1 MVLDDKIEKI
11 YDLVNSGEELT
22 TKKLNEIGL
31 NSNKIKEYV
40 DSKIIVRISRGIYM
54 LNDLNIL
61 YTRLY
66 EAINKDNIYE
76 ISYYFEQIYNID
88 NSVINKYLLYLMND
102 LYKLSDSLI
111 KCTKELD
118 LDNMRLTDDDKLSRT
133 YNNIIYHSLCKK
145 DNKSLYI
152 ANTYITQKRIQDE
165 VMCLLI
171 EKRWKKMRY
180 QISTINLLVR
190 QKKYNEVIA
199 FLNSIN
205 ELNRLEQNILEVCKK
220 YIEISNT
227 KKIPSIKNI
236 EISNLTEAIE
246 ANDFKKAH
254 RLCVDYNNKNFILKE
269 NSAILIILEDIL
281 KLISKINSIG
291 YNEVLENIKNNND
304 NLFEIVSIIDKYLD
318 SIGKS
323 KYSSIVLDNLKLDL
337 LNNDNKYTFFR
348 KICNG
353 LENDNYVY
361 YLDYYVK
368 QFYIELG
375 HNNMNKA
382 STYLDIIYNGIEL
395 GYECPIINLLED
407 TINYTKKF
415 FSREKIEFESN
426 KEYYLENKNNL
437 NEKSDIDN
445 ADNNEI
451 ISNEDIKYIN
461 AKFDKVRD
469 SKRFIHIKK
478 INEERKKLLKIMVIN
493 SLDISYLDTTKSL
506 TLWYTPYKN
515 KRVNTRDLKIKGEQL
530 YRNNNLKEA
539 LSVFQELVEHG
550 QFSSYTMARL
560 GLICLNL
567 NYINWSIEYLTFA
580 TELSEKFNNDF
591 DFTALLSKLTK
602 KDNEINEVKYKVEFN
617 YSEFTNDNNYDDI
630 DNIDE
635 ISTMVSKG
643 NSIKEVCESFNMN
656 DEQICLVYLF
666 YVREYY
672 MNGDYEIG
680 DKILKY
686 VEQSQNKTEKV
697 ISLMNDIRKNK
708 KFYLYREN
716 NEFRLIKKIK
726 AIAFIFFYIL
736 VHYLVYL

>member
-716 NEFRLIKKIK
+716 NEFRLIKK
-726 AIAFIFFYIL
+726 
-736 VHYLVYL
+736 